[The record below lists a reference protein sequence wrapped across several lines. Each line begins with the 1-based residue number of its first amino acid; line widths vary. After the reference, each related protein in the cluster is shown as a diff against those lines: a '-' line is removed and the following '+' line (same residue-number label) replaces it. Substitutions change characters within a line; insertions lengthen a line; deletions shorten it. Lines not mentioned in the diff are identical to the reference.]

1 MADFRIVIC
10 LDSSRRKEKSERQ
23 QEEDSLVS
31 LKNCFKLIQPDPVL
45 KVLLHSSVTLHER
58 GEIREQ
64 TNLKPDSS

>member
-1 MADFRIVIC
+1 MTDFRIVIC

-23 QEEDSLVS
+23 QEEVS